1 MNRAENLE
9 ARILQLM
16 RSPKY
21 RPLDKVGISKELG
34 LPSDRRA
41 ELREMLGGMEN
52 AGLIARIRQ
61 DCYVL
66 PEKADLVTGIL
77 QVHQR
82 GSAHLI
88 SERLGQADTFISAE
102 NTWTAMDGDRVV
114 ARLMHEGVQQQRRP
128 GGADRGGMEGR
139 VIRILKRA
147 NETVVGTLQ
156 KSNKF
161 FYVIPDSPRLVH
173 NIYVQP
179 AQAAAPHPPELGDKV
194 VVKLDPWESRHVNPE
209 GQIIEVLGPA
219 SSPGVDML
227 SIIRKYRLPREFPPA
242 VLKESERIRESIDEA
257 EIARREDLRRQMIIT
272 VDPDDAKDFD
282 DAIHV
287 ERTQAGWL
295 AGIHI
300 ADVSH
305 YVRPGSPLD
314 REAWERG
321 NSVYLVDRV
330 IPMLPETLSN
340 GICSLKPGV
349 ERLTQ
354 SVFIEFTRAG
364 RIKSARFAFTVIRSA
379 ARLTYKEAFSLLK
392 KPPETPVAERL
403 HVAWELA
410 SLLRQKRF
418 EAGSLDLDFPEI
430 KVWLDENK
438 RAVRMEKIE
447 NDISHQLIEELMLA
461 ANEVAARELKNR
473 LIPAMYRVHDDPDPA
488 KLAEFRQLAGSY
500 DYKVGDLTQRAEV
513 QRFLQTIRGKP
524 EEYALKI
531 AFLRSL
537 KRATY
542 DIQPRG
548 HYGLAKTN
556 YTHFTSP
563 IRRYADLV
571 VHRAIS
577 GIVAPRGDGYRDARP
592 HTSMASLAAT
602 AEHIS
607 LTERTA
613 ADAEKESVKMKKL
626 EYFQNQ
632 LRSKKPDVF
641 RASILDVRS
650 YGLLIELPDFL
661 LTGLIH
667 VSALLGDFYVFDA
680 VRLRYTGQRTRRQFK
695 IGDTLEVMVA
705 RVDAYKQQIDFQMAE
720 PQAPANTT
728 RAAASPQARANRPQG
743 FPRRRSGRR

>member
-1 MNRAENLE
+1 MKPAMQENLQS
-9 ARILQLM
+9 RILQLL

-21 RPLDKVGISKELG
+21 RPLDKVEISRKLDFPNERRSEMRAVLG
-34 LPSDRRA
+34 
-41 ELREMLGGMEN
+41 EMEQQ
-52 AGLIARIRQ
+52 GLIARIRK

-82 GSAHLI
+82 GSGHLI
-88 SERLGQADTFISAE
+88 SERPGQADTFISAE
-102 NTWTAMDGDRVV
+102 NTWTAMNGDRVV
-114 ARLMHEGVQQQRRP
+114 ARIVHEGVQQQRRP
-128 GGADRGGMEGR
+128 ASGSRTEIEGR

-179 AQAAAPHPPELGDKV
+179 GQFAPRPPDLGDKV

-227 SIIRKYRLPREFPPA
+227 SIIRKHGLPREFPPA
-242 VLKESERIRESIDEA
+242 VLKESERIRESIDGA
-257 EIARREDLRRQMIIT
+257 EIALREDLREQMIIT
-272 VDPDDAKDFD
+272 VDPDDARDFD
-282 DAIHV
+282 DAIFV
-287 ERTQAGWL
+287 ERTAGGWL

-305 YVRPGSPLD
+305 YVRPGSHLD
-314 REAWERG
+314 REAWSRG

-354 SVFIEFTRAG
+354 SVFIEFTKAG

-392 KPPETPVAERL
+392 RPPESPVAERL
-403 HVAWELA
+403 HTAWELA
-410 SLLRQKRF
+410 SLLRRKRF

-430 KVWLDENK
+430 KVWLDEEG
-438 RAVRMEKIE
+438 RPVRMEKIE

-473 LIPAMYRVHDDPDPA
+473 LVPAIYRVHDDPDPA
-488 KLAEFRQLAGSY
+488 KLAEFRQFAGSY
-500 DYKVGDLTQRAEV
+500 DYKVGDLTNRQEV
-513 QRFLQTIRGKP
+513 QRFLQMIRGKP

-542 DIQPRG
+542 EIQPRG

-556 YTHFTSP
+556 YAHFTSP

-571 VHRAIS
+571 VHRALS
-577 GIVAPRGDGYRDARP
+577 GIVPPRANGFRDVRP
-592 HTSMASLAAT
+592 QAGFTTLPAT

-613 ADAEKESVKMKKL
+613 ADAEKESVKMKKI

-632 LRSKKPDVF
+632 LRQKKPDVF
-641 RASILDVRS
+641 RASVLDVRS

-667 VSALLGDFYVFDA
+667 VSALVDDFYVFDA
-680 VRLRYTGQRTRRQFK
+680 VRLRFTGQRTKRQFK
-695 IGDTLEVMVA
+695 IGDTLEVIVA
-705 RVDAYKQQIDFQMAE
+705 RVDAYKQQIDFQLAAE
-720 PQAPANTT
+720 PAAN
-728 RAAASPQARANRPQG
+728 ARNTN
-743 FPRRRSGRR
+743 RSGVRHRR